1 MYCIVLI
8 FIYIFALSCYLY
20 KIVVQNLNIMKITLS
35 INLGGY
41 SFNIDEDAYAELK
54 RYLKNLEL
62 HFATEESSSEILSDI
77 ESRMAELFRAKLSNY
92 KHVITMEDVKNTIA
106 ILGTPED
113 ISDSESTSS
122 RDKFSTP
129 GYHRMYRDPDHRI
142 IGGICAG
149 MGAYWNIEPWII
161 RGIFIAF
168 TLIGGLGALVYIILY
183 IVLPEAKTTA
193 QKIEMKGE
201 PVNIKNITDS
211 VKQEFD
217 NVRKN
222 MKL

>member
-1 MYCIVLI
+1 
-8 FIYIFALSCYLY
+8 
-20 KIVVQNLNIMKITLS
+20 MKITLS

-54 RYLKNLEL
+54 RYLKNLEI
-62 HFATEESSSEILSDI
+62 HFAEEESSSEILSDI
-77 ESRMAELFRAKLSNY
+77 EARMAELFRAKLSTF
-92 KHVITMEDVKNTIA
+92 KQVISIEDVRNTIA

-113 ISDSESTSS
+113 ISDSEGTTAG
-122 RDKFSTP
+122 DKFSTP
-129 GYHRMYRDPDHRI
+129 GYHRMYRDTEHRI

-149 MGAYWNIEPWII
+149 MGAYWDIEPWIV
-161 RGIFIAF
+161 RVIFIAF
-168 TLIGGLGALVYIILY
+168 TAMGGLGALVYIILY

-211 VKQEFD
+211 VKQEFE
-217 NVRKN
+217 NVRKK